1 MTTLLIWIVVLYIF
15 AAEYR
20 LNRECYIV
28 CVGSMFFVRIPFA
41 YISIKYLAPFYTRCN
56 LVQRY
61 MCASIGGDELCVC
74 AVRVQGVESCVC

>member
-1 MTTLLIWIVVLYIF
+1 M
-15 AAEYR
+15 
-20 LNRECYIV
+20 

-41 YISIKYLAPFYTRCN
+41 YISFKYLAPFYTRCN

-74 AVRVQGVESCVC
+74 AVRVQGLRAVSVDRRRCYMLHFEKVVEG